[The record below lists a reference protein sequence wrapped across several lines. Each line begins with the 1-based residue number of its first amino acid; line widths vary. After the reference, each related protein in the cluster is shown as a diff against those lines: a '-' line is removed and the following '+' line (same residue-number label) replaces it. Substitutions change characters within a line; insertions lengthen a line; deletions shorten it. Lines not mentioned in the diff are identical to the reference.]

1 MQIKL
6 WWQAECSLISPLKA
20 LLRAVKNAAVLK
32 DALIPI
38 ERVRVCGGL
47 VGMSGFVGVWVR
59 ALVWQ

>member
-1 MQIKL
+1 MDT
-6 WWQAECSLISPLKA
+6 
-20 LLRAVKNAAVLK
+20 VAAVLK